1 MPAYRGA
8 GGAVLHHDVLGPDT
22 APPLVVLAG
31 GAAAHPSYLG
41 DLAGLGERY
50 RLVVPHLRRVGRS
63 ADAPLSSRWRQA
75 DDVDRLRAALGL
87 ERCTVVA
94 HSAGARLALAHAAR
108 FPGRLAALVLLAP
121 PADHLVEVSS
131 DAEEIAAARSGDPA
145 FRAATAA
152 AQEAPEFGSDEA
164 FTAWRHASA
173 ALGYARWDAT
183 TQAHAR
189 SLRYSV
195 AAARAFMGGEPPA
208 DLRDRLR
215 VVEAPVLVV
224 AGAQDA
230 LTGLAP
236 VLAVA
241 DLFPHG
247 RSAVVED
254 CGHFPWVEQPAAFRA
269 AIDAF
274 LAEASPAG
282 R

>member
-8 GGAVLHHDVLGPDT
+8 DGAALHHDVLGADA

-50 RLVVPHLRRVGRS
+50 RLVVPHLRGVGRS
-63 ADAPLSSRWRQA
+63 ADAPLTSRWQQA
-75 DDVDRLRAALGL
+75 DDVDALRAALGL
-87 ERCTVVA
+87 DRCTLVA
-94 HSAGARLALAHAAR
+94 HSAGTRLAVAYAAR
-108 FPGRLAALVLLAP
+108 YPHRLAALVLLTP
-121 PADHLVEVSS
+121 PADHLVDVPS
-131 DAEEIAAARSGDPA
+131 DAARIAAARSGDPA

-152 AQEAPEFGSDEA
+152 AEEGPDLGSDGA
-164 FTAWRHASA
+164 FATWRLATA

-183 TQAHAR
+183 TQAHAGAV
-189 SLRYSV
+189 RYSL
-195 AAARAFMGGEPPA
+195 AAARAFLAGEGPA
-208 DLRDRLR
+208 DLLDRLR
-215 VVEAPVLVV
+215 AVHAPTLVV

-230 LTGLAP
+230 VTGLAP

-247 RSAVVED
+247 RVAVIDD

-269 AIDAF
+269 AVDPF
-274 LAEASPAG
+274 LAGSP